1 MAGQFC
7 IGVCPAMGGT
17 GATLNGVMPRWV
29 NVPNLFTLL
38 RLLLVP
44 FVILAILDG
53 NHGRAMV
60 LFLCAAATD
69 VMDGATARH
78 WGLTTQAGAYLDPIA
93 DKCLLSGVFLA
104 LAAARLVPRWFVAVI
119 FGRDL
124 YILFA
129 AGFLLWL
136 TPLRSFPP
144 SAWGKASTFVQILT
158 AVVWMARNVLPLP
171 VLEALSSAI
180 LWPCA
185 AFTVW
190 SGIHYTWR
198 GLHLARAH

>member
-1 MAGQFC
+1 MNA
-7 IGVCPAMGGT
+7 
-17 GATLNGVMPRWV
+17 
-29 NVPNLFTLL
+29 PNLFTIL

-44 FVILAILDG
+44 FIILAILEG
-53 NHGRAMV
+53 NATRALV
-60 LFLCAAATD
+60 LFALAAFTD
-69 VMDGATARH
+69 LLDGATARRF
-78 WGLTTQAGAYLDPIA
+78 GMTTQLGAYLDPIA

-104 LAAARLVPRWFVAVI
+104 LAGAGLVPRWFVAVI

-129 AGFLLWL
+129 AGFLMWL
-136 TPLRSFPP
+136 TPLRRFPP
-144 SAWGKASTFVQILT
+144 SVWGKASTFVQIVT
-158 AVVWMARNVLPLP
+158 ATTWMARGVLALP
-171 VLEALSSAI
+171 VLNELSSAI

-198 GLHLARAH
+198 GVHLARVH